1 MQRAIDG
8 CDSSKA
14 ITPWG
19 EPKQKK
25 IKKKGGDRGATQDLL
40 SRVELHVGIVIPK
53 LC

>member
-1 MQRAIDG
+1 MVVILVRPSHPEGSQN
-8 CDSSKA
+8 K
-14 ITPWG
+14 
-19 EPKQKK
+19 KK